1 MHPFRRGDAGL
12 NPATRRKLLERHPS
26 LVLVVLFLIVTA
38 FLTWR
43 EITQEFGFLTVRN
56 QKAMAETQAVL
67 SRVLAQQRAAMLSA
81 GPILELRLIKS
92 GVLSPGRDL
101 DRPAIEGVFAGFIA
115 QYPNISQ
122 LRWLDATGM
131 ERARVDQTG
140 QAGGER
146 KITSAELLQDKSD
159 RDYFRRAINLEDG
172 DFFIS
177 HLELNQEFGKIVF
190 PIQPTLRIA
199 LPTRDMLN
207 QKSGVLL
214 LNFNLSGLLGN
225 LSFPG
230 EPGRTSVDMLDGV
243 TGEVYASMSNPGL
256 AWAHALKDPPVY
268 YGDIYPERFRR
279 IRESLS
285 SDRAS
290 AGSGNELIMMAWPNM
305 KVTDGTLV
313 AYIFVP
319 PEFITAERHNILVK
333 TAGTVVVA
341 WIFGGLLLVRMFR
354 MENRNTETMEEVQA
368 LAAAKSQFLA
378 NMSHEIRTPISGMMG
393 MLDLLAPD
401 IREPAQ
407 KERLDFIRQCT
418 RNLRRVIDD
427 ILDIS
432 KLQRGN
438 VTLES
443 KPFQPA
449 RTVECAV
456 KLYATDARLKGTEL
470 TATVPEAMKHLVVE
484 ADEHRI
490 SQVLNNLVSNAV
502 KFTEQGQ
509 VCVEIQELMRS
520 GPAVILRFIVRD
532 TGIGM
537 ASETLDILGQ
547 PFMQAD
553 VSTTRS
559 FGGTG
564 LGLSI
569 CNSLLALMNSQMKI
583 ESEPGRGSTFSFDL
597 TLPLVE
603 PETPEPAGPAA
614 GLSPGKLSAGTTT
627 PTLPADL
634 GEEASRE
641 ALMQRLARAIAE
653 HGPPRVLVAE
663 DSFAMQV
670 LIREIF
676 KSFSIPV
683 QIADNGKLA
692 LECLDEQPFDLVFM
706 DLQMPVMGGIE
717 ATGIIR
723 QKWSSAQLPV
733 IVLSA
738 VTQDDEIARALAAGG
753 DKCLSKPIDIVEL
766 LATLLDYWH
775 PKTA

>member
-1 MHPFRRGDAGL
+1 MHPFQRGDVGL

-26 LVLVVLFLIVTA
+26 LVLVVLFIIVTA
-38 FLTWR
+38 FFTWR
-43 EITQEFGFLTVRN
+43 EITQEFGFLIVRN

-67 SRVLAQQRAAMLSA
+67 SRVLAQQRAVMLSA
-81 GPILELRLIKS
+81 GPILELRLVKS
-92 GVLSPGRDL
+92 GLLSPDRDL
-101 DRPAIEGVFAGFIA
+101 DRSAIEAIFTDFIA

-131 ERARVDQTG
+131 ERARIDQTG
-140 QAGGER
+140 SAGGER
-146 KITSAELLQDKSD
+146 KITSAGLLQDKSD
-159 RDYFRRAINLEDG
+159 RDYFRRSIDLEDG

-199 LPTRDMLN
+199 LPTRDTLN
-207 QKSGVLL
+207 LKSGVLL

-230 EPGRTSVDMLDGV
+230 QPGHTSVDMLDGV

-256 AWAHALKDPPVY
+256 AWAHVLKDPAVY

-279 IRESLS
+279 IREFVS
-285 SDRAS
+285 SDQAS
-290 AGSGNELIMMAWPNM
+290 AGSGNELIMMASPKM

-319 PEFITAERHNILVK
+319 PEFTTAERHNILVK

-341 WIFGGLLLVRMFR
+341 WLFGGLLLIRMFR
-354 MENRNTETMEEVQA
+354 METRNIETMEEVQA

-401 IREPAQ
+401 IKEPAQ

-432 KLQRGN
+432 KLQGGR
-438 VTLES
+438 VMLET

-449 RTVECAV
+449 RTVEWAV
-456 KLYATDARLKGTEL
+456 KLYAIDAQLKGTEL
-470 TATVPEAMKHLVVE
+470 TATVPEALKKIVVE
-484 ADEHRI
+484 GDEYRI

-502 KFTEQGQ
+502 KFTEQGH
-509 VCVEIQELMRS
+509 VSVEIQELMRS
-520 GPAVILRFIVRD
+520 GLGVTLRFSVRD

-537 ASETLDILGQ
+537 ASDTLEILGQ
-547 PFMQAD
+547 PFVQAD

-569 CNSLLALMNSQMKI
+569 CKSLLTLMSSEMKV

-597 TLPLVE
+597 TLPLAE
-603 PETPEPAGPAA
+603 SGTPEPEGPSVELPP
-614 GLSPGKLSAGTTT
+614 GELSTGKT
-627 PTLPADL
+627 PTLSADQ
-634 GEEASRE
+634 GEETYRE
-641 ALMQRLARAIAE
+641 VLMQQLARAVAE
-653 HGPPRVLVAE
+653 HGPPRVLVVE

-692 LECLDEQPFDLVFM
+692 LECLEEQPFDLVFM

-717 ATGIIR
+717 ATEIIR
-723 QKWSSAQLPV
+723 QKYTSAQLPV

-738 VTQDDEIARALAAGG
+738 VTQAEEIARAMDAGG
-753 DKCLSKPIDIVEL
+753 DKCLSKPIDIEKL
-766 LATLLDYWH
+766 LEILLDYWH
-775 PKTA
+775 PHPA